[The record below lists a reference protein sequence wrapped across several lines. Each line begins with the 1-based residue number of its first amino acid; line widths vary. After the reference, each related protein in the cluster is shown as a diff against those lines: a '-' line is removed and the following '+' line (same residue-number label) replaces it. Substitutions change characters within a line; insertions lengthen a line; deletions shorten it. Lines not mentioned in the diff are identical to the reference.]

1 MARHRNVRTMN
12 YDEEYDG
19 YDDVCILWLIIV
31 DMALCIAFIS
41 KENSP
46 LFVRCTNS
54 SQELQFHYIV
64 HTCLD
69 FVEEKIVQ
77 SNKSGSDVRELYL
90 GMLYS
95 NEEVKAY
102 GFVTN
107 TKIKIVIIIDSTNS
121 LLRDNEIRAMFR
133 KLHNAYTELVCNP
146 FYIPGDLI
154 NARSFCTLV
163 DEILK
168 STVS

>member
-1 MARHRNVRTMN
+1 MAT
-12 YDEEYDG
+12 
-19 YDDVCILWLIIV
+19 
-31 DMALCIAFIS
+31 CIAFIS

-46 LFVRCTNS
+46 LFVRCTNT

-69 FVEEKIVQ
+69 FVEERIVQ

-90 GMLYS
+90 GLLYS
-95 NEEVKAY
+95 NEEVKTY

-107 TKIKIVIIIDSTNS
+107 TKIKIIIIIDSTNS

-133 KLHNAYTELVCNP
+133 KLHSAYTELVCNP
-146 FYIPGDLI
+146 FYIPGDPI
-154 NARSFCTLV
+154 AASSFGNMV
-163 DEILK
+163 DDFLK
-168 STVS
+168 SSPT

>member
-1 MARHRNVRTMN
+1 MAT
-12 YDEEYDG
+12 
-19 YDDVCILWLIIV
+19 
-31 DMALCIAFIS
+31 CIAFIS

-46 LFVRCTNS
+46 LFVRCINA

-90 GMLYS
+90 GLLYS
-95 NEEVKAY
+95 NEEVKTY

-107 TKIKIVIIIDSTNS
+107 TKIKIIIIIDSTNS

-146 FYIPGDLI
+146 FYIPGDPI
-154 NARSFCTLV
+154 TEKSFGNLV
-163 DEILK
+163 DDFLK
-168 STVS
+168 SSPS

>member
-1 MARHRNVRTMN
+1 MA
-12 YDEEYDG
+12 
-19 YDDVCILWLIIV
+19 VCIS
-31 DMALCIAFIS
+31 FIS

-46 LFVRCTNS
+46 LFLQCANED
-54 SQELQFHYIV
+54 QELQYHYIV

-90 GMLYS
+90 GLLYS

-107 TKIKIVIIIDSTNS
+107 TKIKIIVIVDSMNS

-146 FYIPGDLI
+146 FYIPGDPI
-154 NARSFCTLV
+154 STKSFNTLV
-163 DEILK
+163 QDLLTP
-168 STVS
+168 SSN